1 VEAFVYGPLR
11 RDESD
16 DESYESDFYF
26 SMNPRP
32 ACLLAVPSALA
43 ALYYPPHVQILFVI
57 LHFLFLPSWI
67 CIHKALVSAST
78 SRIERIK
85 SLGLNPQ
92 AYDRR
97 NANVL
102 RLLSERNT
110 RATEDTR
117 FITFQTNLIIAP
129 ISSLT
134 SNQAIETKIRR
145 SLHEVRTAIHCSY
158 TREIKYLYSTHHH
171 HSHPVYC
178 IQSISPNTETPK
190 PTQGIYKPNQ
200 KNTPSSISMHTTH
213 QPNNPLSSLS
223 ALASTTLSKAA
234 CSNLPSAAQKCLPAS

>member
-57 LHFLFLPSWI
+57 LHFLFPPSWI

-85 SLGLNPQ
+85 SLGLNAQ

-158 TREIKYLYSTHHH
+158 TRKIK
-171 HSHPVYC
+171 
-178 IQSISPNTETPK
+178 
-190 PTQGIYKPNQ
+190 
-200 KNTPSSISMHTTH
+200 
-213 QPNNPLSSLS
+213 
-223 ALASTTLSKAA
+223 
-234 CSNLPSAAQKCLPAS
+234 